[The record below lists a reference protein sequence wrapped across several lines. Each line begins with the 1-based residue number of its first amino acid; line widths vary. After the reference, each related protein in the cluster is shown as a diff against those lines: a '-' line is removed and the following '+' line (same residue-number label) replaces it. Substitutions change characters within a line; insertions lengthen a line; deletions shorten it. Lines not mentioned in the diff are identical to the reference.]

1 MVRLGLI
8 RLIVVV
14 LCILLVKAN
23 DVPDATL
30 EGVEVTVDGSIETT
44 ISDIVGAESK
54 STRSLEQDEEAAA
67 LMRSMAKQLEDKEAA
82 LLTAKTEI
90 VRMAAER
97 AKLHTAFEQTKT
109 ELDRVKSIPA
119 PEPVTITEKDPAT
132 EAALLK
138 ATDELNAVKREL
150 KEVEA
155 AAAAAAA
162 ASSAAAAAVASAI
175 PDTSVTDKLSEALS
189 TCRIESEAV
198 TAELQSQTVR
208 LVELE
213 NETAALKA
221 SSKPTLSNRKDDS
234 TGKSA
239 GDGDDGE
246 DSLSLEG
253 FMIFLRGKY
262 DTFMADVYASPVL
275 AQVTAT
281 LQPMYLDA
289 PHYVVDVI
297 VPYCRDDLMPL
308 MQTFYVTRFVPFVAD
323 TSKLLARSYAIAR
336 PQVIQAIESGRAFV
350 TDVAMPAYR
359 QHVVPPL
366 VELYQANVAP
376 TVNNV
381 IIPWYTANI
390 TPHVKTATTATDS
403 FYKTHLRRHVQP
415 TLELV
420 WRKLNYVSYK
430 VLNFLDAENL
440 YDQVVL
446 LAQDAYNLTQLAHD
460 TFTSYLRTHPVI
472 RKMCGKNLE
481 SAITVLE
488 YASALLVVLVLRKL
502 IVFLV
507 RVVLLVLLFPLLAV
521 YWVWSGI
528 RRVIFGKRNL
538 RAPKKAASQTKYAST
553 GTAHAAPSPQG
564 RSSSHSSG
572 ARYEP
577 DGDSA
582 SAGSSHPPS
591 AVSKPSRPP
600 RSSTPHAGSAA
611 AFVGSPVPQHSNS
624 HSNDHDM

>member
-8 RLIVVV
+8 RLIAVV
-14 LCILLVKAN
+14 LCIFLAKAN
-23 DVPDATL
+23 DLGTSSQSL
-30 EGVEVTVDGSIETT
+30 EGVEVTVDGSIGTT
-44 ISDIVGAESK
+44 IDDIVGVTSD
-54 STRSLEQDEEAAA
+54 STPSLTQEEDATIRAIV
-67 LMRSMAKQLEDKEAA
+67 KQLEEKETA
-82 LLTAKTEI
+82 LLAAQAEI
-90 VRMAAER
+90 GRMAAEQ
-97 AKLHTAFEQTKT
+97 AKIQTIFEQTKT
-109 ELDRVKSIPA
+109 ELDRVKSIPP

-162 ASSAAAAAVASAI
+162 ASSAAAAAAASAI
-175 PDTSVTDKLSEALS
+175 PDTSAADKLSEALS
-189 TCRIESEAV
+189 TCRMESEAV
-198 TAELQSQTVR
+198 AVELQSKTVR
-208 LVELE
+208 VEELE

-234 TGKSA
+234 TGKSG

-281 LQPMYLDA
+281 FQPMYLDA
-289 PHYVVDVI
+289 RHYVVDVI
-297 VPYCRDDLMPL
+297 VPYCRDDLVPL
-308 MQTFYVTRFVPFVAD
+308 LRTFYVTRFVPFVTD
-323 TSKLLARSYAIAR
+323 TSKLMARTYAIAR
-336 PQVIQAIESGRAFV
+336 PRVVQAIESGRAFV

-366 VELYQANVAP
+366 VEMYKTNVEP
-376 TVNNV
+376 TVDNV

-390 TPHVKTATTATDS
+390 TPHVTTATTATDT

-415 TLELV
+415 TLDLV
-420 WRKLNYVSYK
+420 WRKLNYVTYK
-430 VLNFLDAENL
+430 VLNFFDAENL
-440 YDQVVL
+440 YDQVIL
-446 LAQDAYNLTQLAHD
+446 LWEDVSNLAQLAHNA
-460 TFTSYLRTHPVI
+460 FTSYLRAHPVM

-481 SAITVLE
+481 SAIMVLE
-488 YASALLVVLVLRKL
+488 YSCALLVVLVLRKL
-502 IVFLV
+502 ILFLV
-507 RVVLLVLLFPLLAV
+507 RVVLLVVLSPLMAV
-521 YWVWSGI
+521 FWVWSGV
-528 RRVIFGKRNL
+528 RRVVFGKRNL
-538 RAPKKAASQTKYAST
+538 RAPKKAAPQSKYAST

-564 RSSSHSSG
+564 RSSSHTSG
-572 ARYEP
+572 ARGEP

-582 SAGSSHPPS
+582 GAGSYPPS